1 MGGPI
6 GLPPKG
12 GTHREIDVS
21 QEVAPRA
28 AVRGIERMFVTVGTD
43 YHRFDRLMDWVDEW
57 FAGAPQ
63 VASTTVQRGTSK
75 EPTSV
80 ESVDYL
86 QRTGLIEE
94 FQRATVVVCHGGPA
108 TILECRSNGIVPIV
122 VPREEQFDEH
132 VNDHQVD
139 FCVRLAAHGDIQL
152 ARTKEELFALLDA
165 AVERGA
171 AEAAVDDGHAETSVA
186 NFESAMVDLLGA
198 RASSK
203 AELADVVPLYKEAE
217 KIPVV
222 FIGAVPRSGSTIV
235 SDLLNENP
243 HMINIGELVHLWE
256 RGVIEDNLCGCGQR
270 FSECEF
276 WSQVGKTAF
285 GGWEQISGERMRQ
298 LQLRADR
305 TRHIPS
311 LLIPKLSQFLAANTS
326 QYGGVITR
334 ILRAVIEVSGKPIV
348 VDTSKHVSTA
358 LLLRRLPEVD
368 LKVVHMVRD
377 PRGVAHSWSK
387 VIQRPEV
394 TDADRQMATL
404 HPARIGM
411 RWLWFNWAF
420 ANMDR
425 LGVATSTIRY
435 EDFVAAP
442 TETLNQLFS
451 FAGVEPMAAEILDT
465 DDPVL
470 LTPGH
475 SVSGN
480 PRRLERKP
488 VEIKAD
494 EGWRSALDPQMSKVV
509 SRITSVMLGRYHY
522 SKEA

>member
-1 MGGPI
+1 M
-6 GLPPKG
+6 
-12 GTHREIDVS
+12 S
-21 QEVAPRA
+21 QEAAPNTA
-28 AVRGIERMFVTVGTD
+28 GRGIDRMFVTVGTD
-43 YHRFDRLMDWVDEW
+43 YHRFDRLMGWLDEW
-57 FAGAPQ
+57 FLGDPQ
-63 VASTTVQRGTSK
+63 VGSTIVQRGTSK
-75 EPTSV
+75 EPTEV

-94 FQRATVVVCHGGPA
+94 FQKATVVVCHGGPA

-122 VPREEQFDEH
+122 VPREAEFDEH

-139 FCVRLAAHGDIQL
+139 FCVRLAAHGEIQM
-152 ARTKEELFALLDA
+152 ARTKDQFFELLEE

-171 AEAAVDDGHAETSVA
+171 AEVAVNDGHTDVSVA
-186 NFESAMVDLLGA
+186 NFENVMVDLLGA
-198 RASSK
+198 RASSTT
-203 AELADVVPLYKEAE
+203 ELAEVVPLRAEAE

-256 RGVIEDNLCGCGQR
+256 RGVIEDNLCGCGQK

-276 WSQVGKTAF
+276 WNQVGKSAF
-285 GGWEQISGERMRQ
+285 GGWEQISGSRMRQ

-311 LLIPKLSQFLAANTS
+311 LLFPRLSHVLNANTA
-326 QYGGVITR
+326 QYGVVISR

-368 LKVVHMVRD
+368 LKIVHMVRD

-387 VIQRPEV
+387 VVNRPEV
-394 TDADRQMATL
+394 TDADLQMATL
-404 HPARIGM
+404 HPARIGV

-420 ANMDR
+420 SNMDR
-425 LGVATSTIRY
+425 LGVDISTIRY

-442 TETLNQLFS
+442 TATLNQVFS
-451 FAGVEPMAAEILDT
+451 FAGVEPTAEEILDT
-465 DDPVL
+465 EKPVL

-475 SVSGN
+475 SVAGN

-488 VEIKAD
+488 VEIRAD
-494 EGWRSALDPQMSKVV
+494 ESWRSALDPEMSKVV
-509 SRITSVMLGRYHY
+509 SRITRVMLGRYRY